1 MPSKPGSCREKKEA
15 LPFLESFCRR
25 KVMSPFSVALRQL
38 RAHYGIAQGEFASR
52 LGLRQAY
59 ISRLECGTR
68 LPKNDDL
75 VTKIVDA
82 FRLSP
87 EQEVGLWQ
95 AFDASQRVEFPP
107 PGASPDAYAFCT
119 RLSVAFPNLSPVHFQ
134 ALSSVLDGFMQPP
147 SLRRACATTPIGA
160 MGIPV

>member
-1 MPSKPGSCREKKEA
+1 
-15 LPFLESFCRR
+15 
-25 KVMSPFSVALRQL
+25 MSPFSVALRQL
-38 RAHYGIAQGEFASR
+38 RASHGVAQGEFASR

-75 VTKIVDA
+75 VTRIVDV
-82 FRLSP
+82 FKLSP
-87 EQEVGLWQ
+87 EQEVELWQ

-119 RLSVAFPNLSPVHFQ
+119 RLSAAFPNLSSVHFR

-147 SLRRACATTPIGA
+147 NLRRNGA
-160 MGIPV
+160 STSTVAKEIPV